1 MTSTDHSRTVQQ
13 RLSVPPRRTRPPR
26 ALKDD
31 ELTALLRVA
40 DCLIPE
46 SGPNPRPSD
55 TEQYSDHL
63 ELALAARADVLDAV
77 VASAVKLA
85 HVPDDELWA
94 ALKQLW
100 AEDKSIFDPLSAVV
114 AGAYF
119 MTPQVKALIGYPG
132 QHRNPAPLDQAAE
145 EVGTGLM
152 DPVLERGS
160 IYVSASDA

>member
-1 MTSTDHSRTVQQ
+1 MTSTDRSTPVQQ
-13 RLSVPPRRTRPPR
+13 RLSVPLRKTRPPR
-26 ALKDD
+26 ELNAD

-46 SGPNPRPSD
+46 SGPNPKPSD
-55 TEQYSDHL
+55 AEQYPAYL
-63 ELALAARADVLDAV
+63 QLALAARADVIDTV
-77 VASAVKLA
+77 VAGAVKLA
-85 HVPDDELWA
+85 DVPDDELWA

-100 AEDKSIFDPLSAVV
+100 AEDKSTFDPMSSVV

-132 QHRNPAPLDQAAE
+132 QHRDPAPLDQAAE
-145 EVGTGLM
+145 ELGNGLM

-160 IYVSASDA
+160 IYVPTSDA